1 MADRIIIID
10 GNSLI
15 NRAYF
20 AMQRPMI
27 TSEGIYT
34 QGIYGFL
41 NMLNKILDDYSPE
54 YIAVCW
60 DKKSPTF
67 RHLEYKEYKA
77 GRRKMPPELA
87 MQMPLMKEILEA
99 MSIANYEIDGYEAD
113 DIIGTIS
120 RLGEENGLEP
130 LIITGDK
137 DALQLASDITKVI
150 ITKKG
155 ISDFEIYDKSKMLE
169 RYELT
174 PEEFIDLK
182 GLMGDKS
189 DNIPGIPGVGEKTGI
204 KLLKQ
209 FGSIANMVQNV
220 DEIENVKLRDK
231 VAENVNMA
239 LMSRK
244 LAEINRNV
252 PLSFDFESMKLGKTD
267 EKKLIDLYVKLEF
280 NSFLKKLNI
289 ENDVKEEFNLFEPE
303 NIYEL
308 TEGSDLSPLDKI
320 EVQSEIIIK
329 VFSDFS
335 HLVKPY
341 ISGIS
346 LISGKDYFFI
356 SGSEGFFEECCTKIV
371 KKKCKLVGH
380 DLIKDIYALMC
391 YGMSD
396 FDVAFDTAVAEYVI
410 DPSRSSYDMKTQVL
424 ENFHLQI
431 EGEEEFAKRT
441 AQLDLLGD
449 NKVEER
455 EYGLS
460 FCKSFNRA
468 LV

>member
-41 NMLNKILDDYSPE
+41 NMLNKILDDYTPE

-67 RHLEYKEYKA
+67 RHLEYKDYKA

-99 MSIANYEIDGYEAD
+99 MNIANYEIDGFEAD

-120 RLGEENGLEP
+120 RLGEEKGLEP

-137 DALQLASDITKVI
+137 DALQLASDVTKVI

-155 ISDFEIYDKSKMLE
+155 ITEFEIYDRAKMLE

-220 DEIENVKLRDK
+220 DEIEMQN
-231 VAENVNMA
+231 
-239 LMSRK
+239 
-244 LAEINRNV
+244 
-252 PLSFDFESMKLGKTD
+252 
-267 EKKLIDLYVKLEF
+267 
-280 NSFLKKLNI
+280 
-289 ENDVKEEFNLFEPE
+289 
-303 NIYEL
+303 
-308 TEGSDLSPLDKI
+308 
-320 EVQSEIIIK
+320 
-329 VFSDFS
+329 
-335 HLVKPY
+335 
-341 ISGIS
+341 
-346 LISGKDYFFI
+346 
-356 SGSEGFFEECCTKIV
+356 
-371 KKKCKLVGH
+371 
-380 DLIKDIYALMC
+380 
-391 YGMSD
+391 
-396 FDVAFDTAVAEYVI
+396 
-410 DPSRSSYDMKTQVL
+410 
-424 ENFHLQI
+424 
-431 EGEEEFAKRT
+431 
-441 AQLDLLGD
+441 
-449 NKVEER
+449 
-455 EYGLS
+455 
-460 FCKSFNRA
+460 
-468 LV
+468 